1 MLQRP
6 AESDAVVGD
15 LGVEQGAEPGVVGEG
30 GLDVREVGGDQRD
43 HAGDPRVPRVP
54 EERLTHHDL
63 CFGCGQANLFGL
75 QLELSR
81 RPEGGVAGRFFV
93 KQDHQGPPGYAHGGV
108 IATALDEA
116 MALLLH
122 GQGTYALTGKLE
134 VELKAPAAVGT
145 FLDVEADVVEVEGRR
160 LSLEASATG
169 DEGTVALA
177 RGTFIEVDGSEG
189 SPGADRG

>member
-1 MLQRP
+1 
-6 AESDAVVGD
+6 
-15 LGVEQGAEPGVVGEG
+15 
-30 GLDVREVGGDQRD
+30 
-43 HAGDPRVPRVP
+43 VP

-108 IATALDEA
+108 IATALDET

-122 GQGTYALTGKLE
+122 GQEELALTGRLE
-134 VELKAPAAVGT
+134 VDLLAPAPVGT
-145 FLDVEADVVEVEGRR
+145 YVAVEADVEEAGERR
-160 LSLEASATG
+160 LVLTARATG
-169 DEGTVALA
+169 DGGPLANA
-177 RGTFIEVDGSEG
+177 RGVFVR
-189 SPGADRG
+189 RG